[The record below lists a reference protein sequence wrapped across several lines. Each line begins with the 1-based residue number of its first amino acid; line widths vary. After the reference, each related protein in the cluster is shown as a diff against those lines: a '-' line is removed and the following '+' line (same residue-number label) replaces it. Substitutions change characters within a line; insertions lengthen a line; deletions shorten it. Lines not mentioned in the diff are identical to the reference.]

1 MNKQFD
7 QPTILI
13 VDDAKENVSILA
25 ELLRS
30 DYKIRAATSGE
41 KALGIAFS
49 DNPPD
54 LILLDIIMPGIDGYE
69 VCKKIKGASQTK
81 NIPIIFVTGKVNE
94 EEEIRG
100 FELGAVDYIKKPY
113 NSVIVKARVS
123 MHLELKRYRDHL
135 EDISYLD
142 GLTGISNRRKF
153 DEYLDSTWNLAVRV
167 SMPISILMMD
177 IDFFKQYND
186 NYGHQGGDD
195 CLIKIA
201 QVLSRTIVRKTDF
214 LARYGGEEFVC
225 VLPNT
230 DADNAFII
238 AEKLRLNVM
247 SLNIP
252 HAYSSVEKIVTI
264 SIGVAAKFPTKN
276 LSYVELVEEADKALY
291 KSKESGRN
299 KTSY

>member
-1 MNKQFD
+1 MNKLFN

-13 VDDAKENVSILA
+13 VDDAKENVSVLA

-41 KALGIAFS
+41 KALEITFS

-100 FELGAVDYIKKPY
+100 FKLGAVDYIKKPY

-167 SMPISILMMD
+167 SMPVSIVMMD

-201 QVLSRTIVRKTDF
+201 QVLSKTIVRKTDF

-225 VLPNT
+225 VLSNT

-238 AEKLRLNVM
+238 AEKLRLDVM
-247 SLNIP
+247 SLKIP

-264 SIGVAAKFPTKN
+264 SVGVATRFPTKN
-276 LSYVELVEEADKALY
+276 LSFTELVEDADKALY